1 MKKLSIKNYILITL
15 AILITGAAIW
25 LPGFLMHK
33 DSDSFYGKVG
43 DVPSEYY
50 SGPSESI
57 IKNASKQLTEEQ
69 CNQLIT
75 GVWESEVT
83 PVSEED
89 CKYTGFGMKTLVV
102 GHINDLYAKGL
113 YPRNLSSDTDNWYS
127 WEAKPYRAL
136 DSTFKTYAAF
146 FWEINFT
153 KFDGSET
160 HRFIVSEYGDIL
172 YAEANTKES
181 LGKFTP
187 KLSNGSYLLDY
198 FGYAD
203 VFYTTY
209 STSDN
214 DDNIITSVTVDDVA
228 KAFKTDEVS
237 SAAKNNIQKQIDS
250 SSSFIPDFTTF
261 KPDESLWLKQTGGT
275 SINYSISTCTTYN
288 NYKLILLPEKTQ

>member
-33 DSDSFYGKVG
+33 NSNTYYGEVG

-75 GVWESEVT
+75 GVWESEIT
-83 PVSEED
+83 PVSEDD
-89 CKYTGFGMKTLVV
+89 CRYTDFGMKTLVV
-102 GHINDLYAKGL
+102 GHIHDLYTKGL
-113 YPRNLSSDTDNWYS
+113 YPRSLSSDTNNWYS

-136 DSTFKTYAAF
+136 DSTFKTYAAI
-146 FWEINFT
+146 FWDIKFT
-153 KFDGSET
+153 KYDGSET

-181 LGKFTP
+181 LGKFSP
-187 KLSNGSYLLDY
+187 KLSNSSYLLDY
-198 FGYAD
+198 YGSSDIHYS
-203 VFYTTY
+203 TY
-209 STSDN
+209 SITD
-214 DDNIITSVTVDDVA
+214 DEDNIITSVTVDNVA
-228 KAFKTDEVS
+228 KSFKTDEVS
-237 SAAKNNIQKQIDS
+237 ASGKRKIQEQIDS
-250 SSSFIPDFTTF
+250 SSSFISVYTTF
-261 KPDESLWLKQTGGT
+261 KPDESIWLKQTGGT
-275 SINYSISTCTTYN
+275 NINYSVSTRTTYN
-288 NYKLILLPEKTQ
+288 SYKMILLPEKTP